1 MKKLGIII
9 TIICAIITAISV
21 LGIIVANQGKVET
34 FEIYQLGEI
43 YKIAAMPFPEVP
55 EEGPVDPA
63 ANHPKSDSLVQL
75 MKKKTDDTLTGRLRL
90 IEGLVKKYDALE
102 VAMVGEGLE
111 RFSSEYEAELEKRYV
126 EDITSYGI
134 YRNLTNLTVWEK
146 FCVFAMTW
154 RSVMLIF
161 GFLGMGLG
169 AAILSSGTAKS
180 DLD

>member
-9 TIICAIITAISV
+9 TIICAIITAVSV
-21 LGIIVANQGKVET
+21 LGIIIANQGKVET

-55 EEGPVDPA
+55 AEGPVDPA

-90 IEGLVKKYDALE
+90 IEGLVKKYEALE
-102 VAMVGEGLE
+102 VAMVDEGLE
-111 RFSSEYEAELEKRYV
+111 RFSPEYEAELEKRYV

-134 YRNLTNLTVWEK
+134 YRNLTSLTAWEK

>member
-1 MKKLGIII
+1 MKKLGIMI
-9 TIICAIITAISV
+9 TIICAIITAVSV

-55 EEGPVDPA
+55 EEGPVDPTA
-63 ANHPKSDSLVQL
+63 SHPKSDFLVQL
-75 MKKKTDDTLTGRLRL
+75 LKKKTDDTLTGRLRL
-90 IEGLVKKYDALE
+90 IEGLVKKYDSLE
-102 VAMVGEGLE
+102 VAMVGEGLK
-111 RFSSEYEAELEKRYV
+111 RFSPEYEAELEKRYV

-134 YRNLTNLTVWEK
+134 YRNLTSLTIWEK
-146 FCVFAMTW
+146 FCVFAMAW

-169 AAILSSGTAKS
+169 TAIASSDTAKS

>member
-9 TIICAIITAISV
+9 TIICAIITAVSV
-21 LGIIVANQGKVET
+21 LGIVIANQGKVET

-43 YKIAAMPFPEVP
+43 YKIAAMPFPEAP
-55 EEGPVDPA
+55 EEPVDPT

-75 MKKKTDDTLTGRLRL
+75 IKKKTDDTLTGRLRL

-102 VAMVGEGLE
+102 VAMVDEGLK
-111 RFSSEYEAELEKRYV
+111 RFSPEYEAELEKRYV

-134 YRNLTNLTVWEK
+134 YRNITNLTIWEK

-154 RSVMLIF
+154 RSMMLIF

-169 AAILSSGTAKS
+169 TAIASSDTAKS

>member
-1 MKKLGIII
+1 VKKLGIII

-111 RFSSEYEAELEKRYV
+111 RFSPEYEAELEKRYV

-169 AAILSSGTAKS
+169 TAIASSDTAKS

>member
-1 MKKLGIII
+1 MKKLGIMI

-21 LGIIVANQGKVET
+21 LGIIIANQGKVET

-75 MKKKTDDTLTGRLRL
+75 LKKKTDDTLTGRLRL

-102 VAMVGEGLE
+102 VAMVDEGLE
-111 RFSSEYEAELEKRYV
+111 RFSPEYEAELEKRYV

-134 YRNLTNLTVWEK
+134 YRNLTSLTLWEK

-169 AAILSSGTAKS
+169 AAILSSGSAKS

>member
-1 MKKLGIII
+1 MI

-21 LGIIVANQGKVET
+21 LGIIIANQGKVET

-43 YKIAAMPFPEVP
+43 YKIAAMPFPEAP

-102 VAMVGEGLE
+102 VAMVDEGLE
-111 RFSSEYEAELEKRYV
+111 RFSPEYEAELEKRYV

-134 YRNLTNLTVWEK
+134 YRNLTSLTLWEK

-169 AAILSSGTAKS
+169 AAILSSGSAKS

>member
-9 TIICAIITAISV
+9 TIICAIITAVSV
-21 LGIIVANQGKVET
+21 LGIVIANQGKVET

-55 EEGPVDPA
+55 EEGPVDPTA
-63 ANHPKSDSLVQL
+63 SHPKSDSLVQL
-75 MKKKTDDTLTGRLRL
+75 AAIREQSDEAEFDRQ
-90 IEGLVKKYDALE
+90 IAGLVKKYDALE
-102 VAMVGEGLE
+102 VAMVDEGLK
-111 RFSSEYEAELEKRYV
+111 RFSPEYEEEMEKRYV

-134 YRNLTNLTVWEK
+134 YRNITSLTVWEK

-161 GFLGMGLG
+161 GFLGVGLG
-169 AAILSSGTAKS
+169 LAIVSSGTAKS

>member
-1 MKKLGIII
+1 M
-9 TIICAIITAISV
+9 
-21 LGIIVANQGKVET
+21 
-34 FEIYQLGEI
+34 
-43 YKIAAMPFPEVP
+43 
-55 EEGPVDPA
+55 VD
-63 ANHPKSDSLVQL
+63 
-75 MKKKTDDTLTGRLRL
+75 
-90 IEGLVKKYDALE
+90 
-102 VAMVGEGLE
+102 EGLE
-111 RFSSEYEAELEKRYV
+111 RFSPEYEAELEKRYV

-134 YRNLTNLTVWEK
+134 YRNLTSLTAWEK